1 MDANNLIAY
10 NSVNRLDDIS
20 IRGSGF
26 PTRYTSRNFGSFC
39 PRLTCEAS
47 LGKDGNH
54 WRKEE
59 RMSLVKWAKNRIE
72 KNRKSRRAISTI
84 MANLMMLVI
93 VVTLSS
99 LLFVWA
105 ISSFGAYQ
113 GGAGYWFSSR
123 SIANQERPSVENAY
137 FTGSC
142 GTCNNIVKVYVR
154 NVGTIPFTIASVYMN
169 STLFQFQQTVNV
181 GNVTTTPLTLTLTG
195 QTWAHNDIQKI
206 TVATTRGTTVTTT
219 WVS

>member
-1 MDANNLIAY
+1 MNLA
-10 NSVNRLDDIS
+10 
-20 IRGSGF
+20 
-26 PTRYTSRNFGSFC
+26 
-39 PRLTCEAS
+39 
-47 LGKDGNH
+47 
-54 WRKEE
+54 
-59 RMSLVKWAKNRIE
+59 KWAKNRIE
-72 KNRKSRRAISTI
+72 KNRRSRRGISTI

-123 SIANQERPSVENAY
+123 SIANQERLSVENAF

-142 GTCNNIVKVYVR
+142 GTCNNIIKVYVR
-154 NVGTIPFTIASVYMN
+154 NVGTIPFTIASVYVN

-181 GNVTTTPLTLTLTG
+181 GNVTTTPLTMTLSGTS
-195 QTWAHNDIQKI
+195 WAHSDLQKI
-206 TVATTRGTTVTTT
+206 TVATVRGTIVTTT
-219 WVS
+219 WVA